1 MQMTENEIVS
11 HYKRNGEKNSQIQ
24 ILADLNGC
32 SKEEIQ
38 DILKR
43 NGCEIKEPKK
53 KEAKEKAAVQQE
65 TINIPLSVWATIKE
79 KETFLRGKI
88 AKLER
93 ELELTREELIE
104 HEIFSKKYQEYIS
117 ETEARKQ

>member
-1 MQMTENEIVS
+1 MQMTENEIVAS
-11 HYKRNGEKNSQIQ
+11 YKRNGEKNSQIQ

-32 SKEEIQ
+32 GKEEIK
-38 DILKR
+38 DILKG

-93 ELELTREELIE
+93 ELELTREELVE
-104 HEIFSKKYQEYIS
+104 HEIFSKKYQEYTS